1 MKKVL
6 AINSGSSSFKYQL
19 FAVKSERVLAKGMAD
34 RVGLSASTFS
44 IKLADGS
51 EHKEKIA
58 VPDQQTAVKILLR
71 FLKKYQVVNDFSE
84 IAGVGHRV
92 VAGGKFFTD
101 STIIDQRKLQ
111 KIFDLTQLAP
121 LHNMAQANGI
131 AAFMKLL
138 PHVPQVGVFDTTYH
152 QSLDPVHYL
161 YSLPYSYYKKYGIRK
176 YGAHGTS
183 VRYIVARASQLLHL
197 NPKQVKMIVC
207 HLGSGASVTAVKN
220 GRSFD
225 TSMGF
230 SPLAGLTMAAR
241 SGDVDPSLLQFIMDQ
256 EDLDIDQM
264 IEILNEKSGL
274 LGISGVSPD
283 MRDVRKSKSRRAR
296 LARTIFVNRL
306 VRYIGAYIAEMGGVQ
321 AIVFTA
327 GIGEH
332 DADLRAQV
340 MRSFAFMG
348 VKPDLATNALNGEN
362 IITRKGSA
370 IIFLVIPTNEELM
383 IAREVMRLSHLE

>member
-131 AAFMKLL
+131 AAFMNLL

-296 LARTIFVNRL
+296 LARAIFVNRL

-370 IIFLVIPTNEELM
+370 ITFLVIPTNEELM
-383 IAREVMRLSHLE
+383 IAREVTRLAHLE